1 MCFLLCTQGHVQ
13 AIVSLVPL
21 LVILIYVL
29 NKCKFCLNIT
39 QNAIKATFSLKF
51 IQKFK
56 YICKHY
62 TKKKHHKGGV
72 YENQIEYYYVL
83 MNITKKL
90 VVIKS

>member
-1 MCFLLCTQGHVQ
+1 MF
-13 AIVSLVPL
+13 
-21 LVILIYVL
+21 L

-39 QNAIKATFSLKF
+39 QNTIKATFSLKF

-56 YICKHY
+56 YIRKYY
-62 TKKKHHKGGV
+62 TKKNHHKGSI